1 MSEEATTPDLAEL
14 VRSGYDAI
22 ERRDF
27 VSLMG
32 LSAPDAV
39 LEARTAAERFEG
51 RAAIRGFFEDFTSRF
66 EQYEAKL
73 DEIVD
78 LGHGVVFVGNCLTAR
93 LPDSHAELRMR
104 DGHVHDWAERMIV
117 RITLDTDIDGAR
129 VAAERLAR
137 ERAQSDG

>member
-1 MSEEATTPDLAEL
+1 MYSARATPGVLPGSPGIASADGIAGGLEDDPAT
-14 VRSGYDAI
+14 
-22 ERRDF
+22 DF
-27 VSLMG
+27 YCVVGEPLEVAAQQRHVDCG
-32 LSAPDAV
+32 CHAV
-39 LEARTAAERFEG
+39 LP
-51 RAAIRGFFEDFTSRF
+51 FTVHEHRK
-66 EQYEAKL
+66 QVPVQL
-73 DEIVD
+73 V
-78 LGHGVVFVGNCLTAR
+78 HGVVFVGNCLTAR